1 MVKKMKKII
10 STSIAAIALTMGMN
24 SVIASEFTDDINGL
38 KASIT
43 AIEKQLNSMDVNYNK
58 TNLDSGLNRTQELR
72 ALEVQY
78 KELKSEFNQAYTA
91 Y

>member
-1 MVKKMKKII
+1 MKKII
-10 STSIAAIALTMGMN
+10 STSIAAIALIMGVN
-24 SVIASEFTDDINGL
+24 SVMASEFTDDINNL

-43 AIEKQLNSMDVNYNK
+43 AIEKQLDSMDVNYNK

-78 KELKSEFNQAYTA
+78 KELKNDFNQAYTA

>member
-1 MVKKMKKII
+1 MKKII
-10 STSIAAIALTMGMN
+10 STSVAAIALTMGVN
-24 SVIASEFTDDINGL
+24 SVMASEFTDDINNL

-43 AIEKQLNSMDVNYNK
+43 AIEKQLDSMDVNYNK

-78 KELKSEFNQAYTA
+78 KELKNDFNQAYTA